1 MLRAFLRFDRMIQWF
16 ADTFGVE
23 AHLQKSDFFYLC
35 NVKKSPIRYAAALL
49 LLGGLCACCRYD
61 TQLLDAA
68 EQTVRH
74 NPDSTLAL
82 LSRIE
87 TPGKLRA
94 RDYARYALTLT
105 KARYKAG
112 EEMIADTL
120 CDIAVNYFRQHLRDS
135 SYAYETFYYAGQ
147 IARRRKE
154 PEKAMTCFLQARKM
168 LPAHGDW
175 ERHYVIET
183 WIGVLSGEQ
192 GLYER
197 KIDQARTAM
206 KYADSLG
213 NEDYRSISL
222 GDMAHGF
229 LGLGLRDSV
238 EKYASEGLQVAEKT
252 GIRRNITQKMALL
265 NQTLLEKG
273 DYARAL
279 EVNARALELAD
290 TANKYAFY
298 MERANLLNRI
308 GEYDSAFHYLALSRI
323 SPEPQKLQNRA
334 LRLHYLAAAH
344 AGKRQ
349 FDSAYRH
356 MIRYAE
362 LQDSVFARIHTA
374 EVYKT
379 EQLWKHNSLREEN
392 LLLRAQKLQREHW
405 NYRIALLSGAG
416 LLLIGACYF
425 ITWRR
430 NKIRLIRQQRKIIRQ
445 HELLELRTREKQE
458 ADRTLAEMQRK
469 EEQLRTLFFKQ
480 MSLSMLPAGEDST
493 RPPRLDWQAVFRHA
507 DAVFDDFTVRL
518 RMRYPALNEDDLRF
532 CCMVKMQL
540 TQAEIARI
548 VCLEKDSVK
557 KRIKRIRLQKMVAP
571 EGITLEEVLRNF

>member
-1 MLRAFLRFDRMIQWF
+1 M
-16 ADTFGVE
+16 
-23 AHLQKSDFFYLC
+23 
-35 NVKKSPIRYAAALL
+35 KKPPIRYVAALL
-49 LLGGLCACCRYD
+49 LLCGLCGGCRH
-61 TQLLDAA
+61 TPQLLDAA
-68 EQTVRH
+68 EQAVRA
-74 NPDSTLAL
+74 NPDSAL
-82 LSRIE
+82 ILLRQIE
-87 TPGKLRA
+87 TPAKLRA
-94 RDYARYALTLT
+94 CDYARYALTLT

-120 CDIAVNYFRQHLRDS
+120 CDIAVDYFRQHPQDS
-135 SYAYETFYYAGQ
+135 SYAYEAFYYAGQ

-154 PEKAMTCFLQARKM
+154 PEKAMTCFLEARKM

-175 ERHYVIET
+175 EQHYIIET

-192 GLYER
+192 GLYR
-197 KIDQARTAM
+197 QKIEQARNAI
-206 KYADSLG
+206 KYADSLD
-213 NEDYRSISL
+213 NENYRSISL

-238 EKYASEGLQVAEKT
+238 EKYASEGLLVAEKT

-265 NQTLLEKG
+265 NQALLEKG
-273 DYARAL
+273 DYRRAL
-279 EVNARALELAD
+279 EINARALQLAD
-290 TANKYAFY
+290 TAYKYAFY
-298 MERANLLNRI
+298 MERANLLNQI
-308 GEYDSAFHYLALSRI
+308 GEYDSAFYYLALSRI
-323 SPEPQKLQNRA
+323 SSQPQKLQNRA
-334 LRLHYLAAAH
+334 LRLHHLAAAH

-362 LQDSVFARIHTA
+362 LQDSVFDQIHTA
-374 EVYKT
+374 EVYET
-379 EQLWKHNSLREEN
+379 EKLWKYNSLREEN
-392 LLLRAQKLQREHW
+392 LILRAQKLQGERW
-405 NYRIALLSGAG
+405 IYRIMLLSGAV
-416 LLLIGACYF
+416 LLLVGACYF

-445 HELLELRTREKQE
+445 HELLQLRTREKQE

-480 MSLSMLPAGEDST
+480 MSLSMLPGSENSS
-493 RPPRLDWQAVFRHA
+493 RPLRLDWQAVFHHA

-518 RMRYPALNEDDLRF
+518 RTRYPALNEDDLRF

-540 TQAEIARI
+540 TQAEIAQI

-557 KRIKRIRLQKMVAP
+557 KRIKRIRLQKMAAP